1 MFQLLADAADEGQRG
16 GGVAVHAQ
24 RVGMEIHQLARDG
37 QHGAFADGVLDA
49 LDGVFFVADER
60 GGVVAADQAALVGV
74 VAVGEELFG
83 RDQPQL
89 AAFVHK
95 RAVGQAHQH

>member
-1 MFQLLADAADEGQRG
+1 MLEFLADAADEGQRAG
-16 GGVAVHAQ
+16 GISVHAQ
-24 RVGMEIHQLARDG
+24 RVGVEVHQLARDG

-49 LDGVFFVADER
+49 LDGVFFVAYER
-60 GGVVAADQAALVGV
+60 GRIVAADQAALVGV

-83 RDQPQL
+83 RDQPL
-89 AAFVHK
+89 LSAFVHK

>member
-1 MFQLLADAADEGQRG
+1 M
-16 GGVAVHAQ
+16 HAQ

-74 VAVGEELFG
+74 VAVGEELLG